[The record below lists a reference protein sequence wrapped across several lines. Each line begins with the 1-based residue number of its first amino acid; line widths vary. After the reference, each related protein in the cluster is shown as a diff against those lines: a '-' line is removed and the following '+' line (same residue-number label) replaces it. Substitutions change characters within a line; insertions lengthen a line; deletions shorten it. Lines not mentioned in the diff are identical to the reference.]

1 MEKNNFNFI
10 VFIILLILIWVVFI
24 IALETHNNSKLENNN
39 TGTNIKLEAVKND
52 TIIID
57 TVPLIENNPKI
68 NQDSLDRAQLIKDS
82 IAFRKS
88 VKIINGGYNGFNER
102 YKIWLKARNALKNGQ

>member
-1 MEKNNFNFI
+1 MGKNNFNFI
-10 VFIILLILIWVVFI
+10 VFIILLILISGFFI
-24 IALETHNNSKLENNN
+24 TLETHNNIKLENNN

>member
-1 MEKNNFNFI
+1 MEKNNFKFI
-10 VFIILLILIWVVFI
+10 VFVILLILIAGFFI
-24 IALETHNNSKLENNN
+24 TLETHNNIKLENNN

-68 NQDSLDRAQLIKDS
+68 NLDSLDRIQLIKDS

-102 YKIWLKARNALKNGQ
+102 YKIWLKARNALKNG

>member
-1 MEKNNFNFI
+1 MEKNNFNLI
-10 VFIILLILIWVVFI
+10 VFIILLILILGFFI
-24 IALETHNNSKLENNN
+24 TLETHNNIKLENNN

>member
-10 VFIILLILIWVVFI
+10 VFIILLILVLGFFI
-24 IALETHNNSKLENNN
+24 TLETHNNIKLENNN

-57 TVPLIENNPKI
+57 TVPLIENNPII
-68 NQDSLDRAQLIKDS
+68 NLDSLDRAQLIKDS

>member
-10 VFIILLILIWVVFI
+10 VFIILLILVSVFFI
-24 IALETHNNSKLENNN
+24 TLETHNNIKLENNN

-102 YKIWLKARNALKNGQ
+102 YKIWLKARNALKNGK

>member
-10 VFIILLILIWVVFI
+10 VFIILLILVLGFFI
-24 IALETHNNSKLENNN
+24 TLETHNNIKLENNN

-68 NQDSLDRAQLIKDS
+68 NLDSLDRAQLIKDS

>member
-10 VFIILLILIWVVFI
+10 VFIILLILILGFFI
-24 IALETHNNSKLENNN
+24 TLETHNNIKLENNN

-57 TVPLIENNPKI
+57 TVTLIENNPKI

-102 YKIWLKARNALKNGQ
+102 YKIWLKARNALKNG

>member
-10 VFIILLILIWVVFI
+10 VFIILLILVLGFFI
-24 IALETHNNSKLENNN
+24 TLETHNNIKLENNN